1 MHTSI
6 ERSQSRGA
14 RTVGAALF
22 AACLAALAAQ
32 PAAAQ
37 KPTDVPRT
45 ADGHVDF
52 NGQWDNGAGIDF
64 VRPQQRG
71 ASICVAGCPP
81 PAAATAAGAPAG
93 GGRLPP
99 PAKPEYRPE
108 FAAKVADLAQRQVET
123 DPVLRCFAPGVPRI
137 GPPDQIVQQANKVV
151 FLYDDVTGNYF
162 RVVPLDGKPRERSG
176 EATYL
181 GQAVGH
187 WEGDTLVVETSGF
200 NDETWLTDDGAFH
213 TKDLRVVERLKRN
226 GDSLEWSATAYDP
239 AVLVKPWEVRTRVA
253 KATNEPVAEAAPC
266 IERDL
271 DHVVDGS
278 HHTNPR

>member
-1 MHTSI
+1 MRIPI
-6 ERSQSRGA
+6 ERDSKRV
-14 RTVGAALF
+14 VGALLATSLATF
-22 AACLAALAAQ
+22 AT

-37 KPTDVPRT
+37 KPDVPRT

-52 NGQWDNGAGIDF
+52 NGTWDNGAGIDF
-64 VRPQQRG
+64 VQPQVRG

-81 PAAATAAGAPAG
+81 PQGAATTVAGAPGAG
-93 GGRLPP
+93 GRPP
-99 PAKPEYRPE
+99 APAKPEYRPE
-108 FAAKVADLAQRQVET
+108 FAAKVADLAARQVET

-137 GPPDQIVQQANKVV
+137 GPPDKIVQGPDELV

-162 RVVPLDGKPRERSG
+162 RVVPIDGRPRKRTG

-187 WEGDTLVVETSGF
+187 WEGDTLVVETDNF

-213 TKDLRVVERLKRN
+213 TKDLKVVERLRRN
-226 GDSLEWSATAYDP
+226 GDSIEWSAAAFDP
-239 AVLVKPWEVRTRVA
+239 AVLAKPWEVRPRVA
-253 KATNEPVAEAAPC
+253 KATSEPVAEAAPC

-271 DHVVDGS
+271 EHIVDGS
-278 HHTNPR
+278 HHANPR